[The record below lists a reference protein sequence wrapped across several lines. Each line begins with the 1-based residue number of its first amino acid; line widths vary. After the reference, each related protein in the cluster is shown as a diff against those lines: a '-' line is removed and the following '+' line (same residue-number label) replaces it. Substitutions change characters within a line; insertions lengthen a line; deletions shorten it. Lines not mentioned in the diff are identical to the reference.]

1 MPATSVDSVLN
12 LAYAAVVAF
21 GRIMSMAIS
30 ARPLRPSFR
39 HDFAIVGIYVIACA
53 CLLDRMASEV
63 IGHKNASLFDIIKA
77 RLSVGHFAECARL
90 LRYVFAIL
98 SKHIGVKVGVCYYV
112 DASILRLAE
121 IGRAPCR

>member
-39 HDFAIVGIYVIACA
+39 HDFAIVGIYVITCA

-77 RLSVGHFAECARL
+77 RLSVGHFS
-90 LRYVFAIL
+90 VFALALQYFLVLTYLDNITN
-98 SKHIGVKVGVCYYV
+98 
-112 DASILRLAE
+112 RLFYN
-121 IGRAPCR
+121 I